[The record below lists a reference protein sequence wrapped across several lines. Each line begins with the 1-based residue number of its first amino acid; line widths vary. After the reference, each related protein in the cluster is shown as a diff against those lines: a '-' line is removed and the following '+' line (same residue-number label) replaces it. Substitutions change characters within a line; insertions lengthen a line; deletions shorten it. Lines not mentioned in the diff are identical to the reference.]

1 MRAAQKLS
9 ARIALASVVLLAL
22 PTTGWSD
29 SLLASANGDW
39 TGNGSLRIS
48 LDGALEPARCR
59 VSNTYDA
66 STSQLSLSGR
76 CAVPGQT
83 WTIEGMLVPD
93 GGGYSGQWRDPRNDT
108 MVPLT
113 GQRAGSQ
120 LSFTFAG
127 DDPDTGERLTG
138 VLVWTF
144 RQNQFSLESYVQTP
158 ERRVA
163 VGELVFDR

>member
-1 MRAAQKLS
+1 
-9 ARIALASVVLLAL
+9 
-22 PTTGWSD
+22 
-29 SLLASANGDW
+29 
-39 TGNGSLRIS
+39 
-48 LDGALEPARCR
+48 
-59 VSNTYDA
+59 
-66 STSQLSLSGR
+66 
-76 CAVPGQT
+76 
-83 WTIEGMLVPD
+83 MLVPD